1 MWGRVLITTCPY
13 KRQYIIPN
21 MDLERAMLRF
31 GKNVCR
37 IRKSRRLTQEDMR
50 DLGFN
55 YRYFQKIEAGEV
67 NPTLGTLVRLA
78 KVLNCTMAE
87 LLE

>member
-1 MWGRVLITTCPY
+1 
-13 KRQYIIPN
+13 
-21 MDLERAMLRF
+21 
-31 GKNVCR
+31 
-37 IRKSRRLTQEDMR
+37 MR